1 MILLNRGQKFNK
13 MKNNNHKNKPE
24 FDKPEVKVLGNAL
37 DIIKNEFRPGTGD
50 SIPAVEN
57 INTDG

>member
-1 MILLNRGQKFNK
+1 

-24 FDKPEVKVLGNAL
+24 FEKPEVKVLGNAL

-50 SIPAVEN
+50 TIPAVEN